1 MNRKLYVVEFI
12 IGVIAVVLGGWIS
25 ILVWRDGYFPG
36 ALMLVVTGFL
46 STLLAFKELKK
57 IKGPAWQESFLKIL
71 RRTMLFLNFTLSLVV
86 LGTLFSMVL

>member
-12 IGVIAVVLGGWIS
+12 IGVIAVVLGCWIS

-46 STLLAFKELKK
+46 STRLAL
-57 IKGPAWQESFLKIL
+57 Q
-71 RRTMLFLNFTLSLVV
+71 
-86 LGTLFSMVL
+86 

>member
-12 IGVIAVVLGGWIS
+12 IGVIAVVLGCWIS

-57 IKGPAWQESFLKIL
+57 ITEYCIYHKVQTIA
-71 RRTMLFLNFTLSLVV
+71 
-86 LGTLFSMVL
+86 LGKQF